1 MMNQMRKMKRQNNI
15 IINEDKST
23 ENKKEENEIKD
34 DPQSTK
40 IYVNKIINEQNFLE
54 GFWELN
60 PITQKIKEKYE
71 KEFEK
76 LKSLKDK
83 NINDTIAITI
93 LIVYFFNKE
102 HAELL
107 NELFLILE
115 KEKIIFLKT
124 LRIRMKILLKKFGYN
139 FIRVN

>member
-34 DPQSTK
+34 DPKSTK

-115 KEKIIFLKT
+115 KAKNYISKNVKDSYENIIKEIWL
-124 LRIRMKILLKKFGYN
+124 
-139 FIRVN
+139 

>member
-40 IYVNKIINEQNFLE
+40 TYVNKIINEQNFLE

-83 NINDTIAITI
+83 NINDTIDITI

-115 KEKIIFLKT
+115 KAKNYISKNVKDSYENIIKEIWL
-124 LRIRMKILLKKFGYN
+124 
-139 FIRVN
+139 